1 MNDVI
6 RRKLMKIERPS
17 RSIKQQ
23 YERAMNLDRHWSKSK
38 REEERLKRRKETGA
52 PRTNT
57 LATASRAQEQQLL
70 QPQVQPK
77 RQEFQQ
83 QAPTGPVSMEG
94 VERTNI
100 VIVSPNQWT
109 GFMPSKE
116 NQGGKNKNK
125 KEKKEEKKK

>member
-1 MNDVI
+1 
-6 RRKLMKIERPS
+6 
-17 RSIKQQ
+17 
-23 YERAMNLDRHWSKSK
+23 
-38 REEERLKRRKETGA
+38 
-52 PRTNT
+52 
-57 LATASRAQEQQLL
+57 
-70 QPQVQPK
+70 
-77 RQEFQQ
+77 
-83 QAPTGPVSMEG
+83 MEG